1 MRKIPLFLISF
12 LFGLGLFVWVIKF
25 VGWQEI
31 KRSILVFTGWQ
42 GLVIFILTLILFLE
56 INWKWKEILKT
67 EGINIP
73 FLDLFKANL
82 AGFSVTY
89 FFPTFL
95 LGGEFLRGYILK
107 KKYNISWSKGMASV
121 FIDRILDWTTNLL
134 VVFIGIGFFLLKIS
148 ILPKKLSIIIGL
160 TFLFW
165 VIGTIFFYTMAF
177 KKKSIV
183 KFFLKSSGYKNQ
195 NSELLETEKDT
206 ILFFKPKQVKFW
218 EIFGIALLEELIIL
232 LRVFIFVNFFG
243 KKINSL
249 YTLPI
254 SGFSYLATIIPIPA
268 SLGIQDALQAFAFNS
283 LGLGASLGTAF
294 TLIIRAVEIVVALVG
309 IGLAL
314 RFGIKLFGGILPQ
327 DEIKEI
333 PE

>member
-1 MRKIPLFLISF
+1 MKKLSLFLISF
-12 LFGLGLFVWVIKF
+12 LIGLALFAWVINF
-25 VGWQEI
+25 VGWEEI
-31 KRSILVFTGWQ
+31 KKAVLVFTGWQ
-42 GLVIFILTLILFLE
+42 GLTIFILTLILFLE

-73 FLDLFKANL
+73 FFDLFKANL
-82 AGFSVTY
+82 ASFSVTY

-121 FIDRILDWTTNLL
+121 FIDRILDWTTNLI
-134 VVFIGIGFFLLKIS
+134 VVFIGISFFLLKIS

-177 KKKSIV
+177 KKQSIV

-195 NSELLETEKDT
+195 NNRLLETEKDT

-218 EIFGIALLEELIIL
+218 KIFGIALLEEFIIL
-232 LRVFIFVNFFG
+232 LRIFIFVIFFG
-243 KKINSL
+243 KKFNLL

-268 SLGIQDALQAFAFNS
+268 SLGIQDALQALAFNA

-294 TLIIRAVEIVVALVG
+294 TLIIRATEVIMALMG
-309 IGLAL
+309 ILFLL
-314 RFGIKLFGGILPQ
+314 RFGIKLFGGILSK

-333 PE
+333 PD

>member
-1 MRKIPLFLISF
+1 MKKISLFLISF
-12 LFGLGLFVWVIKF
+12 LIGLVLFAWVIKF
-25 VGWQEI
+25 VGWGEI
-31 KRSILVFTGWQ
+31 KKAIFVFTGWQ
-42 GLVIFILTLILFLE
+42 GLTIFILTLILFLE

-73 FLDLFKANL
+73 FFDLFKANL

-107 KKYNISWSKGMASV
+107 KKYNIPWSKGMASV
-121 FIDRILDWTTNLL
+121 FIDRILDWTTNLI
-134 VVFIGIGFFLLKIS
+134 VVFIGISFFLLKIS

-165 VIGTIFFYTMAF
+165 VISTIFFYTMAF

-195 NSELLETEKDT
+195 NNRLLETEKDT

-218 EIFGIALLEELIIL
+218 KIFGIASLEELIIL
-232 LRVFIFVNFFG
+232 LRIFIFVSFFG
-243 KKINSL
+243 KKVNSL

-254 SGFSYLATIIPIPA
+254 SGFSYLSTIIPIPA
-268 SLGIQDALQAFAFNS
+268 SLGIQDALQAFAFNA

-294 TLIIRAVEIVVALVG
+294 TLIIRATEVIMALIG
-309 IGLAL
+309 IWFLL
-314 RFGIKLFGGILPQ
+314 RFGIKLFGGILSK

-333 PE
+333 PD